1 METRSFRLTLA
12 VASVLASAGAFAAEP
27 AAPDTS
33 EWTCSKCPYDRGY
46 RAEVEVGAGYV
57 DDDSAKFGDYTGL
70 DEEGAHAIVNAEGRK
85 ATESGYVLE
94 YELLDL
100 GLDSREVSIGGGKR
114 AVTSSGCSTTAFRAA
129 SGTRRQPRTQA
140 WAAAT

>member
-1 METRSFRLTLA
+1 METRSFRLMLA

-46 RAEVEVGAGYV
+46 RAEVEVGVGYV

-85 ATESGYVLE
+85 ARNRATCS
-94 YELLDL
+94 
-100 GLDSREVSIGGGKR
+100 STSCSTSASTHARSASTAASR
-114 AVTSSGCSTTAFRAA
+114 AVTISGCSTTASAQL
-129 SGTRRQPRTQA
+129 SGTRRQRPYSA
-140 WAAAT
+140 SAAAT